1 MSLTARILIS
11 AITLTAL
18 LLSAVLFADVPK
30 PVIPPAKGE
39 HCVEPT
45 DVIRKN
51 HMKFLMHQRDDTVL
65 RGIRTSKH
73 SLVECINC
81 HVQPDETG
89 AYPDI
94 TSKEHFCNACHA
106 YASVKVDCFQCHM
119 SKPES
124 SVSMESGHK

>member
-1 MSLTARILIS
+1 MSLTARVFLS
-11 AITLTAL
+11 ATTLAAL
-18 LLSAVLFADVPK
+18 MLSAVLFADVPK

-39 HCVEPT
+39 QCVEPT

-65 RGIRTSKH
+65 HGIRTKKH

-89 AYPDI
+89 AYPEI
-94 TSKEHFCNACHA
+94 TSKEHFCNSCHS

-124 SVSMESGHK
+124 AVSMGSEHK